1 MFSLIKAIPQKAAR
15 AVAHR
20 EKRRRIWVAQNTHD
34 GSLTASAS
42 LKKLLAALNDG
53 REPAHE
59 LRLSSSYA
67 NAAGKTRVHR
77 GFVFRSMNDILAR
90 ALTEIK
96 FV

>member
-1 MFSLIKAIPQKAAR
+1 MLSHIKAIPQKAAR

-34 GSLTASAS
+34 GRLTAFAS
-42 LKKLLAALNDG
+42 LKTLLAALNDG

-77 GFVFRSMNDILAR
+77 GFIFRSMNGTLAR
-90 ALTEIK
+90 ALTENK